1 MSDTDE
7 NMDQNGFAHSDV
19 VAITGATADDGAPAE
34 VPLEAAAPDVTT
46 AKGNGDVA
54 EAQEGGAES
63 ASVDTFGLPN
73 AAAPS
78 VSGGIAD
85 DAATIDVSHMTDDFG
100 GAAGGAGVASEAA
113 GAEDPPREGGVSEE
127 EGDGVLPSPPVS
139 RDGDGRT
146 EVMKGDVYFDS
157 SEGGGQDGRDD
168 EVTAYTGDP
177 ALGGV
182 DDEKE
187 GHDVHDVHEDK
198 SKGEDDL
205 PASEEQLAQVTAEG
219 KSCAGGAGGEGI
231 VFNDEEATMVATPTP
246 TIVNEHEDNP
256 PTQRGVTFVP
266 GPDYR
271 GGIHTGYH
279 SPHESGDDDN
289 NNDADVENQNLIE
302 AYAVDDNEQEE
313 IIDELQE
320 QLGSAKL
327 ELEAARSQLAAPA
340 IEGIPIDDKIGPSNN
355 KSNRNLLMIGFILFL
370 GTIGVAVGVAIS
382 FSKRSDNDEISVD
395 AADAEAVAPVLPPVL
410 EALQER
416 KVLRCGI
423 HKYDSRGFISF
434 NNETNTREGFEVDLC
449 KAVAAAALGS
459 NFSYELVP
467 TTGANRFEKH
477 ANGEFDVLIS
487 GTTHTFDRDV
497 HESSSGM
504 GFSFSTPYLYG
515 GMTFN
520 GVPEFVKCADELSA
534 VGDCAGILIC
544 SILGT
549 TWYDKT
555 KELFP
560 ASNIVLVT
568 DQLESIQYLTD
579 GKCNVIQGEQYEAP
593 EVVVRG
599 YGYDGPYGQGMISF
613 TKDPLAMVTRDGDPE
628 FAVFVSFVIQTLFL
642 AEKENITM
650 MSADTFAQTQSV
662 EAVTFAQTAQGIS
675 FSQLAELSLAAVGN
689 YGEIYTRHLVS
700 ISPRL
705 EINEINNEG
714 TTGLL
719 YSHPFGKVDTVGPGP
734 IKGGVIERILQRGFL
749 RCGISYRNYQD
760 GIEDWLEAR
769 YDQSTLL
776 HMEFCRALSASVL
789 QRTPDNVSFQRY
801 SDDDD
806 VYLALE
812 NGDIDVYAGGAVDV
826 DSDFL
831 LPGLSFSSPYFHRR
845 GKAFALVTHEADV
858 QWTDFVYWV
867 TMATIYAEENGITQ
881 NTSNEMP
888 LVNLFGTGL
897 ERLLRDAIL
906 AVGNYGEMYRRVFGQ
921 NATRMG
927 LNQLN
932 ASPFGPQHY
941 PYLY

>member
-449 KAVAAAALGS
+449 KAVAAASLGS

-467 TTGANRFEKH
+467 TTGLTRFTDL
-477 ANGEFDVLIS
+477 ASGEFDVLIAS
-487 GTTHTFDRDV
+487 TTHTLERDV

-504 GFSFSTPYLYG
+504 GFSFSSPYLYG
-515 GMTFN
+515 GMTYN

-549 TWYDKT
+549 TWYDTT

-560 ASNIVLVT
+560 ASNIVLT
-568 DQLESIQYLTD
+568 KEQGESFQNLID

-599 YGYDGPYGQGMISF
+599 FGYEGPYGQGKTSF

-628 FAVFVSFVIQTLFL
+628 FAALVEWVLQTLML

-650 MSADTFAQTQSV
+650 MTANTFAESTEFFDKDVFQN
-662 EAVTFAQTAQGIS
+662 A
-675 FSQLAELSLAAVGN
+675 LAAVGN
-689 YGEIYTRHLVS
+689 YGEMYTRHLAP

-705 EINEINNEG
+705 EINEINDGE

-719 YSHPFGKVDTVGPGP
+719 YSHPLGKVDTVGPGP
-734 IKGGVIERILQRGFL
+734 INGGVIDRILQRGFL
-749 RCGISYRNYQD
+749 RCGIPGATQD
-760 GIEDWLEAR
+760 ATSDKNKRVELD
-769 YDQSTLL
+769 
-776 HMEFCRALSASVL
+776 MEFCRALSASVL

-806 VYLALE
+806 IYIALE
-812 NGDIDVYAGGAVDV
+812 NGDIDVYAGGEVDV
-826 DSDFL
+826 GSDFL
-831 LPGLSFSSPYFHRR
+831 LPGLSFSNPYFHEG
-845 GKAFALVTHEADV
+845 GKAFALVTREADE
-858 QWTDFVYWV
+858 QWADFVYWV

-906 AVGNYGEMYRRVFGQ
+906 AVGNYDEMYRRVFGQ
-921 NATRMG
+921 NATRVG
-927 LNQLN
+927 LNMLN

-941 PYLY
+941 PLPF

>member
-1 MSDTDE
+1 MKRRLATTRMS
-7 NMDQNGFAHSDV
+7 
-19 VAITGATADDGAPAE
+19 ATNDDSFDSG
-34 VPLEAAAPDVTT
+34 
-46 AKGNGDVA
+46 G
-54 EAQEGGAES
+54 GGAEDRVTSSSPAGGTDDGSSSISRSTSPQASPDSTEGNDDAETVS
-63 ASVDTFGLPN
+63 AENPSFNALFGGLPHRDVTQSN
-73 AAAPS
+73 L
-78 VSGGIAD
+78 GGIVD
-85 DAATIDVSHMTDDFG
+85 GSAAMAVSLMTDNF
-100 GAAGGAGVASEAA
+100 GAAGMASKEY
-113 GAEDPPREGGVSEE
+113 
-127 EGDGVLPSPPVS
+127 GVLPSRP
-139 RDGDGRT
+139 GHH
-146 EVMKGDVYFDS
+146 EVNANYFDGS
-157 SEGGGQDGRDD
+157 RGGKITGKD
-168 EVTAYTGDP
+168 VNKVAAYTGT
-177 ALGGV
+177 V
-182 DDEKE
+182 DTRGEAE
-187 GHDVHDVHEDK
+187 EQHDV
-198 SKGEDDL
+198 
-205 PASEEQLAQVTAEG
+205 Q
-219 KSCAGGAGGEGI
+219 GGEGHSTDQQIEGNTHASNPPIYAASSEAVAPLSEDEGEMVSDNI
-231 VFNDEEATMVATPTP
+231 VTLRASITT
-246 TIVNEHEDNP
+246 HEDSLHSQP
-256 PTQRGVTFVP
+256 GVMFVP

-279 SPHESGDDDN
+279 SPHESENEDLENQIIIEDD
-289 NNDADVENQNLIE
+289 DVENQIIID
-302 AYAVDDNEQEE
+302 AYAVPDENEQAET
-313 IIDELQE
+313 IDKLHE
-320 QLGSAKL
+320 QLGSTIQ
-327 ELEAARSQLAAPA
+327 ELEVARSRLETPVV
-340 IEGIPIDDKIGPSNN
+340 EGVPVPDEADGPMSNIVIRISNIDVSRKRLI
-355 KSNRNLLMIGFILFL
+355 IGFIVCL
-370 GTIGVAVGVAIS
+370 GAIAIAVGLAIS
-382 FSKRSDNDEISVD
+382 FSKKNYNDEIPE
-395 AADAEAVAPVLPPVL
+395 AQAVAPVLLPVL
-410 EALQER
+410 EALRNR
-416 KVLRCGI
+416 KVLRCGVE
-423 HKYDSRGFISF
+423 KYDRLGFISF
-434 NNETNTREGFEVDLC
+434 NNDTNKREGFEVDLC

-459 NFSYELVP
+459 DYRYELIP
-467 TTGANRFEKH
+467 TTGLNRFMKL
-477 ANGEFDVLIS
+477 ANGEFDVIIS

-520 GVPEFVKCADELSA
+520 GVPEFVKCADDLSA

-579 GKCNVIQGEQYEAP
+579 GKCNVIQGEQYDAP

-599 YGYDGPYGQGMISF
+599 YGYDGPYGQGKISF

-650 MSADTFAQTQSV
+650 MSADTFVQTQSV
-662 EAVTFAQTAQGIS
+662 EAVTFAQTAQGIP
-675 FSQLAELSLAAVGN
+675 FAQLAELSLSAVGN
-689 YGEIYTRHLVS
+689 YGEIYTRHLAP

-705 EINEINNEG
+705 EINEINNEE

-719 YSHPFGKVDTVGPGP
+719 YSHPLGKVDTVGPGP

-749 RCGISYRNYQD
+749 RCGISNRNYPN

-769 YDQSTLL
+769 YDKSTLL

-789 QRTPDNVSFQRY
+789 QRTPDNVSFESY

-806 VYLALE
+806 IYLALE

-826 DSDFL
+826 GSDFL
-831 LPGLSFSSPYFHRR
+831 LPGLAFSNPYFHRR
-845 GKAFALVTHEADV
+845 GKSFALVTHEADV

-867 TMATIYAEENGITQ
+867 TMSTIYAEENGITQ

-888 LVNLFGTGL
+888 LVNLFGTDL

-906 AVGNYGEMYRRVFGQ
+906 AVGNYDEMYRRVFGQ
-921 NATRMG
+921 NATREG
-927 LNQLN
+927 LNMLN

>member
-1 MSDTDE
+1 M
-7 NMDQNGFAHSDV
+7 
-19 VAITGATADDGAPAE
+19 
-34 VPLEAAAPDVTT
+34 
-46 AKGNGDVA
+46 
-54 EAQEGGAES
+54 
-63 ASVDTFGLPN
+63 
-73 AAAPS
+73 
-78 VSGGIAD
+78 D
-85 DAATIDVSHMTDDFG
+85 DA
-100 GAAGGAGVASEAA
+100 
-113 GAEDPPREGGVSEE
+113 
-127 EGDGVLPSPPVS
+127 
-139 RDGDGRT
+139 
-146 EVMKGDVYFDS
+146 
-157 SEGGGQDGRDD
+157 
-168 EVTAYTGDP
+168 
-177 ALGGV
+177 
-182 DDEKE
+182 KE
-187 GHDVHDVHEDK
+187 GHHDVHDVHEDEE
-198 SKGEDDL
+198 KGEDDL
-205 PASEEQLAQVTAEG
+205 PASDEQPKGTADG
-219 KSCAGGAGGEGI
+219 TSGAGGG
-231 VFNDEEATMVATPTP
+231 VTVTPAV
-246 TIVNEHEDNP
+246 VNEHEDNP

-266 GPDYR
+266 GPDFR

-279 SPHESGDDDN
+279 SPHESGDDDD
-289 NNDADVENQNLIE
+289 NDADVENQNQNLIE
-302 AYAVDDNEQEE
+302 AYAVDDNEQAE
-313 IIDELQE
+313 IIDELQLK
-320 QLGSAKL
+320 LGSAKQ

-340 IEGIPIDDKIGPSNN
+340 IEGIPVDDKIGPSNN

-370 GTIGVAVGVAIS
+370 GMIGVAVGLSIS
-382 FSKRSDNDEISVD
+382 FSKRSDTDEISVAVD

-423 HKYDSRGFISF
+423 YDRRGFSF
-434 NNETNTREGFEVDLC
+434 PNDETNEREGFEVDLC

-467 TTGANRFEKH
+467 TTGANRFVKH

-515 GMTFN
+515 GMTYN

-549 TWYDKT
+549 TWYDTT

-560 ASNIVLVT
+560 SSNIVLT
-568 DQLESIQYLTD
+568 KDQGESIQNLID

-599 YGYDGPYGQGMISF
+599 FGYEGPYGQGKTSF

-628 FAVFVSFVIQTLFL
+628 FAALVEWVLQTLLL

-650 MSADTFAQTQSV
+650 MTADTFAESV
-662 EAVTFAQTAQGIS
+662 EFFGKDMFQNA
-675 FSQLAELSLAAVGN
+675 LAAVGN
-689 YGEIYTRHLVS
+689 YGEMYTRHLAP

-705 EINEINNEG
+705 EINEINDGE
-714 TTGLL
+714 TTGLM
-719 YSHPFGKVDTVGPGP
+719 YSHPLGKVDTVGPGP
-734 IKGGVIERILQRGFL
+734 INGGVIERILQRGFL
-749 RCGISYRNYQD
+749 RCGIPGATQD
-760 GIEDWLEAR
+760 ATSDKIKRVELD
-769 YDQSTLL
+769 
-776 HMEFCRALSASVL
+776 MEFCRALSASLL

-801 SDDDD
+801 SDDD

-826 DSDFL
+826 GSDFL
-831 LPGLSFSSPYFHRR
+831 LPGLSFSNPYFYEG
-845 GKAFALVTHEADV
+845 GKAFALVTREADE

-897 ERLLRDAIL
+897 ERLMRDAIL
-906 AVGNYGEMYRRVFGQ
+906 AVGNYDEMYKRVFGQ
-921 NATRMG
+921 NATRVG
-927 LNQLN
+927 LNKLN

-941 PYLY
+941 PLPF

>member
-1 MSDTDE
+1 MANTTSRAGSDS
-7 NMDQNGFAHSDV
+7 SDGASV
-19 VAITGATADDGAPAE
+19 GAEGGPPTPPASATPDATAVA
-34 VPLEAAAPDVTT
+34 L
-46 AKGNGDVA
+46 GNDEDVA
-54 EAQEGGAES
+54 DGGAES
-63 ASVDTFGLPN
+63 VSVDTFGLPN

-78 VSGGIAD
+78 ISGGIAD
-85 DAATIDVSHMTDDFG
+85 DAATMVSLMTDDFG
-100 GAAGGAGVASEAA
+100 SAGVASQV
-113 GAEDPPREGGVSEE
+113 DPPRGGSNE

-157 SEGGGQDGRDD
+157 SEGGGQGGRDD

-177 ALGGV
+177 ALGGM
-182 DDEKE
+182 DDAKE
-187 GHDVHDVHEDK
+187 GHHDVHEDK
-198 SKGEDDL
+198 SKGEDNL
-205 PASEEQLAQVTAEG
+205 SASNKQPAKGTADG
-219 KSCAGGAGGEGI
+219 TSGAGGAGEGGTEGGA
-231 VFNDEEATMVATPTP
+231 VSNSEEATMVATPAV
-246 TIVNEHEDNP
+246 VNEDNP

-271 GGIHTGYH
+271 GGIQTGYH
-279 SPHESGDDDN
+279 SAHDSEDDD

-302 AYAVDDNEQEE
+302 AYAVDDNEQAE

-320 QLGSAKL
+320 QLGSARQ

-355 KSNRNLLMIGFILFL
+355 KSNRNLFIIGFILFL
-370 GTIGVAVGVAIS
+370 GTIGVAVGLAIS
-382 FSKRSDNDEISVD
+382 FSKKSDIDETPEDTAVI
-395 AADAEAVAPVLPPVL
+395 EAVAPVLPPVL

-449 KAVAAAALGS
+449 KAVAAASLGS

-467 TTGANRFEKH
+467 TTGLTRF
-477 ANGEFDVLIS
+477 ADLASGEFDVLVAS
-487 GTTHTFDRDV
+487 TTHTFDRDV
-497 HESSSGM
+497 HESSTGM

-515 GMTFN
+515 GMTYN

-549 TWYDKT
+549 TWYDTT

-560 ASNIVLVT
+560 ASNIVLT
-568 DQLESIQYLTD
+568 KEQGESFQNLID

-599 YGYDGPYGQGMISF
+599 FGYEGPYGQGKTSF

-628 FAVFVSFVIQTLFL
+628 FAALVEWVLQTLIF

-650 MSADTFAQTQSV
+650 MTADTFAESV
-662 EAVTFAQTAQGIS
+662 EFFGKDMFQNA
-675 FSQLAELSLAAVGN
+675 LAAVGN

-705 EINEINNEG
+705 EINDINDGE
-714 TTGLL
+714 TTGLM
-719 YSHPFGKVDTVGPGP
+719 YSHPLGKVDTVGPGP
-734 IKGGVIERILQRGFL
+734 INGGVIERILQRDFL
-749 RCGISYRNYQD
+749 RCGIPGATQD
-760 GIEDWLEAR
+760 ATSDKIKRVELD
-769 YDQSTLL
+769 
-776 HMEFCRALSASVL
+776 MEFCRALSASVF
-789 QRTPDNVSFQRY
+789 QRTPDNVSFQSY

-806 VYLALE
+806 IYLALE
-812 NGDIDVYAGGAVDV
+812 NGDIDVYAGGEVDV
-826 DSDFL
+826 GSDFL
-831 LPGLSFSSPYFHRR
+831 LSGLSFSNPYFHEG
-845 GKAFALVTHEADV
+845 GKAFALVTREDDE
-858 QWTDFVYWV
+858 QWADFVYWV
-867 TMATIYAEENGITQ
+867 TMAMATIYAEENGITQ

-888 LVNLFGTGL
+888 LVNLFGTDL
-897 ERLLRDAIL
+897 QRLLRDAIL
-906 AVGNYGEMYRRVFGQ
+906 AVGNYDEMYRQVFGQ
-921 NATRMG
+921 NATRVG
-927 LNQLN
+927 LNKLN

-941 PYLY
+941 PLPF